1 MLRPLTQYGSLVPSA
16 GTSLPAVP
24 AFAPAQ
30 REGFFIMNYQESLDY
45 ILGTPNPG
53 GVYERNVM
61 QSLLEK
67 LGDPHKGLR
76 YVHIAGTNGKGT
88 TSAFLASI
96 LREAGYKTGLYTSP
110 FIQRFN
116 ERIQVDG
123 EMIPD
128 EELAAITT
136 EIAEAVPKVMAE
148 GRRRPTIFELIT
160 ALGFCWFQKQKCDI
174 VVLEVGM
181 GGRLDATNAILDG
194 DSVVSVM
201 VNIGFDHMEFLGD
214 TLPLIAGEKAGIIK
228 EKGDVVVYG
237 QSPEVEQVFLRKA
250 AEKHA
255 AITRSSNEYAIVRQM
270 DVHGSTFD
278 FEGRRDLRISLLGR
292 YQVRNACTAVSVCDR
307 LIAKG
312 YAITEDH
319 LRRGLEKAIWPGR
332 CELLRQEPAVIVDG
346 AHNPQGFEALMET
359 MDLLFPGK
367 KLNIVLGVLAD
378 KDFQAGLTV
387 AIPHAKKFY
396 AVTPPSYRALSSD
409 ELAEDIR
416 ERSAVPVEPY
426 DSIPAAIEAALKDS
440 APEDVICILGS
451 LYQVGDVRT
460 YFGRSRFS

>member
-1 MLRPLTQYGSLVPSA
+1 
-16 GTSLPAVP
+16 
-24 AFAPAQ
+24 
-30 REGFFIMNYQESLDY
+30 MNYQESLDF

-67 LGDPHKGLR
+67 LGNPHMGVK

-88 TSAFLASI
+88 TSAFVASV

-116 ERIQVDG
+116 ERIQVNG
-123 EMIPD
+123 KQIPD
-128 EELAAITT
+128 EDLARITT
-136 EIAEAVPKVMAE
+136 TISEKVPEVMAE

-160 ALGFCWFQKQKCDI
+160 ALGFCWFKEQQCDA

-181 GGRLDATNAILDG
+181 GGRLDATNAILDE
-194 DSVVSVM
+194 DSVVSAM

-237 QSPEVEQVFLRKA
+237 QSPEVEQVFISKA

-255 AITRSSNEYAIVRQM
+255 TISRSSNEYAIVRHM
-270 DVHGSTFD
+270 DVRGTTFD
-278 FEGRRDLRISLLGR
+278 FEGRRGLKISLLGR

-307 LIAKG
+307 LIAHG
-312 YAITEDH
+312 WRITEEQ
-319 LRRGLEKAIWPGR
+319 LRAGLEKAIWPGR
-332 CELLRQEPAVIVDG
+332 VELLRQDPVVIVDG

-359 MDLLFPGK
+359 MELLFPGK

-378 KDFQAGLTV
+378 KDFNAGIDI

-396 AVTPPSYRALSSD
+396 AVTPPSYRALD
-409 ELAEDIR
+409 AGELAADIR
-416 ERSAVPVEPY
+416 QKADVPVAPF
-426 DSIPAAIEAALKDS
+426 DSIPAAIEAALAESDKD
-440 APEDVICILGS
+440 DVIAILGS
-451 LYQVGDVRT
+451 LYQVGDVRS
-460 YFGRSRFS
+460 YFGRNSFEQ